1 MKLLIINVGGSS
13 TKVAL
18 YEGSELQIAE
28 TVRHD
33 SKTLR
38 GFNNVWEQYEVR
50 KEAITSFC
58 SSNSIELE
66 EIDAFVSRGPAVKP
80 LKSGVYHVSEEMIR
94 DAESMKYG
102 NHSCGLGCKLAFD
115 LSGGRKPVL
124 TVDPPCVD
132 EMEEVYKYT
141 GLPEIKRKS
150 KFQALNHKA
159 VAKRYA
165 KTLEKRYDEL
175 NLVVCHL
182 GSGISVASHRK
193 GVVVD
198 VTNGLDG
205 DGSFGLDR
213 VGTLPVGDWMEMC
226 TSGNYSKERLKSL
239 LDGGGGMMAYLKTNN
254 AIEIE
259 KRITDGD
266 TEAEKV
272 YQAMVF
278 QTAKSIGAACA
289 VFEEKPD
296 GIIITGGLAN
306 SALFT
311 SLLRKKIQ
319 WISRVEV
326 MPGED
331 ELQALAEGAVRGL
344 NGEEK
349 LLTY

>member
-18 YEGSELQIAE
+18 FEDAELQIAE
-28 TVRHD
+28 TFRHD
-33 SKTLR
+33 NKRLR
-38 GFNNVWEQYEVR
+38 EFNSVWEQYEFR
-50 KEAITSFC
+50 KDAIIRFC
-58 SSNSIELE
+58 SSNSIALE

-80 LKSGVYHVSEEMIR
+80 LKSGVYQVSEEMIR

-102 NHSCGLGCKLAFD
+102 NHPCGLSCKLAFD
-115 LSGGRKPVL
+115 LSGGSKPVL

-132 EMEEVYKYT
+132 EMESISKYT

-165 KTLEKRYDEL
+165 KAVGKRYDEL

-193 GVVVD
+193 GLVVD

-205 DGSFGLDR
+205 DGPFGLDR
-213 VGTLPVGDWMEMC
+213 VGTLPAGDWMEMC
-226 TSGNYSKERLKSL
+226 TSGNHSKEQLKSL

-259 KRITDGD
+259 KRIAEGD
-266 TEAEKV
+266 IEAEAI
-272 YQAMVF
+272 YHAMIF

-289 VFEEKPD
+289 VFEAQPD
-296 GIIITGGLAN
+296 AILITGGLAN
-306 SALFT
+306 SDLYT
-311 SLLRKKIQ
+311 SLLRKKIE
-319 WISRVEV
+319 WICPIEV
-326 MPGED
+326 LPGED

-344 NGEEK
+344 NGEEEI
-349 LLTY
+349 LTY

>member
-18 YEGSELQIAE
+18 FEDTKLQIAE
-28 TVRHD
+28 TIRHD

-38 GFNNVWEQYEVR
+38 EFNSVWEQYEFR
-50 KEAITSFC
+50 KKAIITFYI
-58 SSNSIELE
+58 SNSISLE

-80 LKSGVYHVSEEMIR
+80 LKSGVYHVSEEMVR

-102 NHSCGLGCKLAFD
+102 NHPCGLGCKLAFD
-115 LSGGRKPVL
+115 LSGGSKPVL

-132 EMEEVYKYT
+132 EMESISKYT

-159 VAKRYA
+159 VAKRFA
-165 KTLEKRYDEL
+165 KSIGKRYDEL

-193 GVVVD
+193 GLVVD

-205 DGSFGLDR
+205 DGPFGLDR
-213 VGTLPVGDWMEMC
+213 VGTLPAGDWMEMC
-226 TSGNYSKERLKSL
+226 TSGNHSKEQLKSL

-259 KRITDGD
+259 KRIAEGD
-266 TEAEKV
+266 LEAEAI
-272 YQAMVF
+272 YHAMVF
-278 QTAKSIGAACA
+278 QTAKSIGAACV
-289 VFEEKPD
+289 VFEARPD
-296 GIIITGGLAN
+296 AILITGGLAN
-306 SALFT
+306 SDLYT
-311 SLLRKKIQ
+311 SLLRKKID
-319 WISRVEV
+319 WICPIEV
-326 MPGED
+326 LPGED
-331 ELQALAEGAVRGL
+331 ELQALAEGAA
-344 NGEEK
+344 NITAAAK
-349 LLTY
+349 Q